1 MSLYLL
7 EVKLNIEEQEQ
18 VMARVEQVV
27 KEGGTPNAKL
37 IAGPWFSQENPT
49 MWLLVDNPDLDK
61 SMPELISLYE
71 NGLITDTRVRPM
83 IDFDGLKA
91 AMAKAQG

>member
-7 EVKLNIEEQEQ
+7 EVQLNIEKQEQ
-18 VMARVEQVV
+18 VMARVEQLV
-27 KEGGTPNAKL
+27 KENGTPNATL
-37 IAGPWFSQENPT
+37 MAGPWFSQENPT
-49 MWLLVDNPDLDK
+49 MWLVVENPDLNQ

-71 NGLITDTRVRPM
+71 NGLIKDTRLRPM

-91 AMAKAQG
+91 AVAKAQG